1 MSAVRWGQDK
11 TWEDSLAAFRYCKSE
26 EAIVPAWI
34 SWSKIYST
42 YCQVPNLTSPD
53 IHGGTAAAHTVQ
65 SIALQAG
72 IEALEPVLVA
82 ELGVVTAL

>member
-1 MSAVRWGQDK
+1 MDFLVQD
-11 TWEDSLAAFRYCKSE
+11 LQYILRY
-26 EAIVPAWI
+26 
-34 SWSKIYST
+34 
-42 YCQVPNLTSPD
+42 SPD